1 MTNKNNLLPAEL
13 LVLADLIKEDSKV
26 LDVGCGSGELL
37 RYLKQYKNISGRGI
51 EIDNNLVSKALK
63 KGLSVMQGDAD
74 NDLKHYPSDSFDYVV
89 LSQTLQATK
98 YPELVLKELKR
109 IAKYVVVSV
118 PNFGYFENRLYLAV
132 NGRMPVTKTLS
143 YEWYNTPNIHFCT
156 IEDFKILSKNLDF
169 KIEREIYVND
179 DFKFFNKMKHLN
191 IMANLFAKYGIFL
204 LKRGQVAQGTEKKI
218 QAKTTENAK
227 LVPC

>member
-1 MTNKNNLLPAEL
+1 MTDNNNLLPADL
-13 LVLADLIKEDSKV
+13 LVIADLIKKDSKV

-37 RYLKQYKNISGRGI
+37 CYLKQYKNISGRGI

-74 NDLKHYPSDSFDYVV
+74 NDLKHYPSDSFDYAV

-118 PNFGYFENRLYLAV
+118 PNFGYFENRLYLAL

-156 IEDFKILSKNLDF
+156 IEDFKILSKNLDY
-169 KIEREIYVND
+169 KIEKEIYVND
-179 DFKFFNKMKHLN
+179 DFKFFNKMKYFDL
-191 IMANLFAKYGIFL
+191 IANLFAKYGIFL
-204 LKRGQVAQGTEKKI
+204 LKRGQVVEATESKTQG
-218 QAKTTENAK
+218 KTAENAK
-227 LVPC
+227 LAPC